1 MEKFVFITPYL
12 KWHGTGYFDVIL
24 QGIDDAYSEKEL
36 IDESLCKER
45 DAYDMYDKFYGDQGG
60 AGKLNHLEKTIYL
73 LPGDYFDDPDTHSKW
88 KEFLSEQKQSTI
100 KTSITEKSTSSG
112 QSLSDL
118 EKLNGY
124 LKEYKRFP
132 NYIWLKDNW
141 KNRKDIWHV
150 INDFTIKTQVDWY
163 KENSAI
169 YKKHSEQILFVT
181 LNATYQQF
189 ESEEFE
195 TVNAIN
201 DWLMK
206 HPIGNNTYINLWG
219 TQTTC
224 QVAFHYLAWSL
235 PRLNKAR
242 LIKCKSV
249 RNQDKRIPNVKI
261 EITRKNLL
269 SDLVTHE
276 SSNTLSPSQKDA
288 VKWLHKYKEWGD
300 FFTILLLGPRG
311 CGKTKSVNEIYGK
324 EGIEVVNCA
333 QFQSNPELARS
344 ELFGHKK
351 GSFTGASDDSKG
363 AFERA
368 KGKVLFLDEIH
379 HLDNATQTMLLT
391 ALQTDENGDFSY
403 RPLGGSKIE
412 KTQFQLIVASNL
424 KHDELRERMPL
435 DLLDRISQRI
445 LEFKSIS
452 SGASV
457 EDKFNNIWNEMNFKG
472 RIKPVNPLP

>member
-1 MEKFVFITPYL
+1 
-12 KWHGTGYFDVIL
+12 
-24 QGIDDAYSEKEL
+24 
-36 IDESLCKER
+36 
-45 DAYDMYDKFYGDQGG
+45 
-60 AGKLNHLEKTIYL
+60 
-73 LPGDYFDDPDTHSKW
+73 
-88 KEFLSEQKQSTI
+88 
-100 KTSITEKSTSSG
+100 
-112 QSLSDL
+112 
-118 EKLNGY
+118 
-124 LKEYKRFP
+124 
-132 NYIWLKDNW
+132 
-141 KNRKDIWHV
+141 
-150 INDFTIKTQVDWY
+150 
-163 KENSAI
+163 
-169 YKKHSEQILFVT
+169 
-181 LNATYQQF
+181 
-189 ESEEFE
+189 
-195 TVNAIN
+195 
-201 DWLMK
+201 MK